1 MKLVLQH
8 LVVCHTQCFILR
20 VYLVA
25 AVGDS
30 GAHAMIPAYYDANL
44 YYLQTTYT
52 LCIWKFCVTMFKLK
66 KVVFKQ
72 CCGAGAAR
80 SRSFLL
86 EPEPKKITFTAPAP
100 APAPAPVIIQ
110 KKHFHNQE
118 IFQNMITNSGF
129 F

>member
-1 MKLVLQH
+1 MIIVLIKLGFL
-8 LVVCHTQCFILR
+8 
-20 VYLVA
+20 
-25 AVGDS
+25 
-30 GAHAMIPAYYDANL
+30 
-44 YYLQTTYT
+44 
-52 LCIWKFCVTMFKLK
+52 
-66 KVVFKQ
+66 Q

-80 SRSFLL
+80 SHSFLL
-86 EPEPKKITFTAPAP
+86 EPEPEPKKNTFTAPAP